1 MKMDKAHRDER
12 MKQSF
17 FRGGCVLVGFMLLS
31 GRAAWAQTATEVYG
45 KVLQRYMSL
54 HTYEATYLMTE
65 QMPQMGAIQ
74 LKMIVKT
81 IPKERKAYVVS
92 EPSGVGTGQLAMASA
107 LGQSVSV
114 SDGKEVYLYLKAMNS
129 YMKIPLK
136 ETSTQFGGLGMFAGG
151 VPSIAQLK
159 KLGAKL
165 KLLPSTSFDGHRAYV
180 LLLTIRAPHPG
191 VPPVTTKIYID
202 KATYKL
208 LGSSGDVQSS
218 PGIMI
223 HATMK
228 LLSEKLNPPLPESLF
243 HFTPPPGATEM
254 SGLEGTVGPPRIGT
268 PSKGNKP

>member
-17 FRGGCVLVGFMLLS
+17 LRGVCVLVGSMLLL
-31 GRAAWAQTATEVYG
+31 GGVAWAQTASEIYG

-54 HTYEATYLMTE
+54 HTYEATYLMT
-65 QMPQMGAIQ
+65 QQIPQMGALQ
-74 LKMIVKT
+74 LKMIVKM

-92 EPSGVGTGQLAMASA
+92 EPSGVGTGQLAMMSA

-129 YMKIPLK
+129 YMKIPLQ
-136 ETSTQFGGLGMFAGG
+136 ETNTQFGGLGMFTGG
-151 VPSIAQLK
+151 VPSPAQLK
-159 KLGAKL
+159 KLGAQL
-165 KLLPSTSFDGHRAYV
+165 KLLPSTSFDGHGAYV
-180 LLLTIRAPHPG
+180 LLMTIRSPHPG

-202 KATYKL
+202 KATYKV
-208 LGSSGDVQSS
+208 LGSSGDVQSAQ
-218 PGIMI
+218 GIMI

-254 SGLEGTVGPPRIGT
+254 SGFGGTVGAPQIGT
-268 PSKGNKP
+268 PTKSHKP